1 MSQKINV
8 DIITEYKGRQNLKS
22 AEKDMG
28 ALGHAAKE
36 LGKIVAATFA
46 TEKIIEFGKAS
57 VEAFAADEK
66 SAKILGNTLNN
77 LGLSF
82 TDIPVEKFITNLSEL
97 NGIAKTDLRN
107 SFSTLV
113 RSTGDAS
120 KAQDLLS
127 LGLNISAGTG
137 KDLASVTKA
146 LAKAYGGS
154 YTALSKLGAGL
165 TKAEIATGNFAAIQS
180 HLAQVFKGDA
190 AVAADSFSGKLA
202 RLKTSFEE
210 VKITVGSGLVD
221 AFSSLTAG
229 GDITKLQESMHSV
242 AMDVADAVRGIGIFG
257 GDIASIVS
265 KVNSVTGGLIGK
277 LLGFSSKHSLVGA
290 LIVAGQDS
298 RAKAALQ
305 GAVGSTL
312 GEYQNTSANNARAAA
327 LAKKTQTEL
336 AAQKGITD
344 QKKKQLELERAQLS
358 LKLAGNTTDMQ
369 NIEIQA
375 ALQRGQ
381 TEQVTNVL
389 LLQRA
394 IITGNADQANI
405 LSQEV
410 LKANG
415 LVMDVNGNIS
425 SLAGAKDPFKDW
437 PAATSAAMASLKA
450 IQDAIASIKDKT
462 ITITVNTVTTGGAT
476 ADVFVPLN
484 PSNPDPG
491 AVLNKHPELF
501 VTPTPIPSTVTSTAT
516 GMFPDR
522 NFGTSTSQD
531 DIRNGGG
538 SSTPVAVTVVL
549 NGQAVGDAI
558 TSAQVNQSASGIPN
572 SFQRNYAGAW

>member
-57 VEAFAADEK
+57 VEAFAADDK

-77 LGLSF
+77 LGLAF

-113 RSTGDAS
+113 RSTGDAT
-120 KAQDLLS
+120 KAQDLLA
-127 LGLNISAGTG
+127 LGLDISSGTG

-165 TKAEIATGNFAAIQS
+165 TKAEIATGNFAAIQA

-190 AVAADSFSGKLA
+190 AVAAESFSGKIA

-210 VKITVGSGLVD
+210 FKITIGAGLVD
-221 AFSSLTAG
+221 AFTSLSKGGDLTAF
-229 GDITKLQESMHSV
+229 QETMHSV
-242 AMDVADAVRGIGIFG
+242 AMDVADMVRGIGILG

-265 KVNSVTGGLIGK
+265 KVNSISGGLIGK
-277 LLGFSSKHSLVGA
+277 ILGFSIKNSIVGA
-290 LIVAGQDS
+290 LIGVGSDA
-298 RAKAALQ
+298 RAKAA
-305 GAVGSTL
+305 AAASTGSTVA
-312 GEYQNTSANNARAAA
+312 EYQNNVANAARTAKANAAV
-327 LAKKTQTEL
+327 LT
-336 AAQKGITD
+336 AQKAITD
-344 QKKKQLELERAQLS
+344 QKKKQLDLDRAALS
-358 LKLAGNTTDMQ
+358 LKLAGQTTDMQ

-381 TEQVTNVL
+381 TAEVTNVL

-394 IITGNADQANI
+394 ILTGNADEANI
-405 LSQEV
+405 LAQQV

-425 SLAGAKDPFKDW
+425 ALAGAKDPFKDW
-437 PAATSAAMASLKA
+437 PPSTSAALAQINAIKDALNALPKQVNVMVNTMSVSTGSNGVVMAS
-450 IQDAIASIKDKT
+450 S
-462 ITITVNTVTTGGAT
+462 
-476 ADVFVPLN
+476 
-484 PSNPDPG
+484 S
-491 AVLNKHPELF
+491 
-501 VTPTPIPSTVTSTAT
+501 PSTDLAPFAISGAGISTVGDYMAKT
-516 GMFPDR
+516 NNNGLYANPG
-522 NFGTSTSQD
+522 NGISTIGDYQASQ
-531 DIRNGGG
+531 
-538 SSTPVAVTVVL
+538 TPVAVTVVL
-549 NGQAVGDAI
+549 NGQTVGNAI
-558 TSAQVNQSASGIPN
+558 TSAQVDSSASGIPS
-572 SFQRNYAGAW
+572 SFQRSGFGSGALPW